1 MPASPNILTSP
12 YYQWATAFTVDFVI
26 CQGCENVRCVVCK
39 FRGRSVR
46 RGRGEAPPSCPGWTC
61 VDTFQN
67 LALHA
72 EVNLVEIRDHPQ
84 LGKGVFAKANIPINQ
99 LLGEYLGVLMPPNR
113 HRDRDDPYQ
122 FTFDTFVIGKS
133 PGDSRARR
141 WARRADTATT
151 TRGKGVRELDAV
163 HQSSLHPER
172 GRRHWN
178 VRAKAGRRV
187 QGAQEHRPERG
198 DHHTLR
204 PAVLHRD
211 ADELHLQRPARA
223 PHTPRDRA
231 RLPILILMTA
241 RDGGGRNVFYRGH
254 SDSSHYDSSN

>member
-1 MPASPNILTSP
+1 MPASPNILTSS

-113 HRDRDDPYQ
+113 RRDRTDPYQ

-141 WARRADTATT
+141 WARRGLTPPPPPEAKEYGNWTRFINHHCTPNVAVATGMYGQ
-151 TRGKGVRELDAV
+151 RQAV
-163 HQSSLHPER
+163 VFKALRNIAQNEEITIHY
-172 GRRHWN
+172 GRPYFTGMRMN
-178 VRAKAGRRV
+178 CICND
-187 QGAQEHRPERG
+187 QP
-198 DHHTLR
+198 
-204 PAVLHRD
+204 
-211 ADELHLQRPARA
+211 A
-223 PHTPRDRA
+223 PHTPQGTGPDF
-231 RLPILILMTA
+231 P
-241 RDGGGRNVFYRGH
+241 F
-254 SDSSHYDSSN
+254 